1 MHSVFGFLPPCEP
14 FWARPLLLAL
24 VGCVWGWA
32 FFRFDAL
39 TVVLSHFTADLF
51 IFNWPALA
59 SGRPLLVASA
69 IGTILV
75 PLIPGIIGMLWP
87 RRATAISPPA

>member
-1 MHSVFGFLPPCEP
+1 
-14 FWARPLLLAL
+14 
-24 VGCVWGWA
+24 
-32 FFRFDAL
+32 
-39 TVVLSHFTADLF
+39 
-51 IFNWPALA
+51 
-59 SGRPLLVASA
+59 LLVASA